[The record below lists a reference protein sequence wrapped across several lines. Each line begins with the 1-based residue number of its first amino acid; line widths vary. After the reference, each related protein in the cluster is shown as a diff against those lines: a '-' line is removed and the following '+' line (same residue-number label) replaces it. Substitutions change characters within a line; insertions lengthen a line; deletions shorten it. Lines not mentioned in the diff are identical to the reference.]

1 MRPET
6 VVEVRDFILAI
17 AGFIVTV
24 SGATAVIMKAWS
36 ATHRKQ
42 EIHDGIIKQHE
53 EVLKEHGDQ
62 IEDIIRMLDNDNRRL
77 KEQEESDKVTQHA
90 LLSIMN
96 SLLKLTQDESLNKA
110 KSELEEYL
118 IEK

>member
-6 VVEVRDFILAI
+6 VVEVRDFILAV
-17 AGFIVTV
+17 AGFIITV

-36 ATHRKQ
+36 ATHKQ
-42 EIHDGIIKQHE
+42 QTIHDGIIKQHE
-53 EVLKEHGDQ
+53 EVLREHDEKIKG
-62 IEDIIRMLDNDNRRL
+62 ILEMLDNDNKRL

-110 KSELEEYL
+110 KTDLEKYL